1 VRSPS
6 STSDCRAARIC
17 WAPSRPSP
25 TREIEDFTGS
35 PTVAKDW
42 LGYLDN
48 ACIDPWRGQVP
59 FIITE
64 SRSLAGVLR
73 DMCADYRI
81 RIASTNGQVGGFLH
95 TELAPRLSEGDRVGY
110 LGDLDLAGGD
120 IGLIRRCAVLTVQL
134 EMLEQK
140 FAQARGDAAPAELDL
155 YQKIANTL
163 RRHLSTLGLQRR
175 AKDVGPTLGD
185 LIRQDQQANRERLA
199 RERAEDAP
207 S

>member
-1 VRSPS
+1 MEVIPL
-6 STSDCRAARIC
+6 
-17 WAPSRPSP
+17 SRRDRQGV
-25 TREIEDFTGS
+25 TRR
-35 PTVAKDW
+35 KD
-42 LGYLDN
+42 
-48 ACIDPWRGQVP
+48 PQK
-59 FIITE
+59 
-64 SRSLAGVLR
+64 S
-73 DMCADYRI
+73 RI
-81 RIASTNGQVGGFLH
+81 RNGSALLPGIDGRSAWVRRSKDLIAEFAS
-95 TELAPRLSEGDRVGY
+95 
-110 LGDLDLAGGD
+110 D
-120 IGLIRRCAVLTVQL
+120 IPNASAAERSLIRRCAVLTVQL

>member
-1 VRSPS
+1 VIAKASPPQRPAKEPDHERLCGIDGRSGWVRRSKDLIAEFV
-6 STSDCRAARIC
+6 SDIPNASAA
-17 WAPSRPSP
+17 
-25 TREIEDFTGS
+25 E
-35 PTVAKDW
+35 
-42 LGYLDN
+42 
-48 ACIDPWRGQVP
+48 
-59 FIITE
+59 
-64 SRSLAGVLR
+64 RS
-73 DMCADYRI
+73 
-81 RIASTNGQVGGFLH
+81 
-95 TELAPRLSEGDRVGY
+95 
-110 LGDLDLAGGD
+110 
-120 IGLIRRCAVLTVQL
+120 LIRRCAVLTVQL

>member
-1 VRSPS
+1 MEVIPLSRRDRQGVIRRKDPQKS
-6 STSDCRAARIC
+6 RI
-17 WAPSRPSP
+17 
-25 TREIEDFTGS
+25 
-35 PTVAKDW
+35 
-42 LGYLDN
+42 
-48 ACIDPWRGQVP
+48 
-59 FIITE
+59 
-64 SRSLAGVLR
+64 
-73 DMCADYRI
+73 
-81 RIASTNGQVGGFLH
+81 TNGSALLPGIDGRSAWV
-95 TELAPRLSEGDRVGY
+95 RRSK
-110 LGDLDLAGGD
+110 DLIAEFISD
-120 IGLIRRCAVLTVQL
+120 IPNASAAERSLIRRCAVLTVQL
-134 EMLEQK
+134 ETLEQK